1 MLIEWIKA
9 MQIFIRKGYRAI
21 TMDVNNKK
29 YSKQSIMAYHIFF
42 LFISFLC
49 VIFLPKGVNE
59 SFIDYIKDIFAI
71 FVGFFLTALTLIYDK
86 LNISKIPSQDA
97 KDRML
102 AKNRPTS
109 EDILRMKQ
117 EHNYVI
123 RFFYSIGF
131 NILFATLTL
140 LLLIPIIFWKEFFT
154 LDISK
159 YQFIN
164 YLSDINKESILLGG
178 HIVFL
183 FIYRLFIIFLIVKV
197 FFYTVYMITS
207 LLQVL
212 ISKKKI

>member
-1 MLIEWIKA
+1 
-9 MQIFIRKGYRAI
+9 
-21 TMDVNNKK
+21 MDVNNKK

-71 FVGFFLTALTLIYDK
+71 FVGFFVTALTLIYDK
-86 LNISKIPSQDA
+86 LNISKIPSQEA
-97 KDRML
+97 IDRMS
-102 AKNRPTS
+102 AKKRPTS

-117 EHNYVI
+117 EHNYAI

-140 LLLIPIIFWKEFFT
+140 LLLIPIIFWKEFFS

-183 FIYRLFIIFLIVKV
+183 FIYRLFIIFLTVKV

>member
-9 MQIFIRKGYRAI
+9 MQIFAKKGYRAI
-21 TMDVNNKK
+21 TIDVNNKK
-29 YSKQSIMAYHIFF
+29 YSKQSILAYHIFF
-42 LFISFLC
+42 LFISSLC

-71 FVGFFLTALTLIYDK
+71 FVGFFVTALTLIYDK
-86 LNISKIPSQDA
+86 LNISKIPSQEA
-97 KDRML
+97 IDRMP
-102 AKNRPTS
+102 ATERPTS

-117 EHNYVI
+117 EHNYAI

>member
-9 MQIFIRKGYRAI
+9 IQIFAKKGYRAI

-29 YSKQSIMAYHIFF
+29 YSKQSILAYHIFF
-42 LFISFLC
+42 LIISSLC

-71 FVGFFLTALTLIYDK
+71 FVGFFVTALTLIYDK
-86 LNISKIPSQDA
+86 LNISKIPSQEA
-97 KDRML
+97 IDRMS
-102 AKNRPTS
+102 AKKRPTS

-117 EHNYVI
+117 EHNYAI

>member
-9 MQIFIRKGYRAI
+9 MQIFAKKGYRAI

-29 YSKQSIMAYHIFF
+29 YSKQSILAYHIFF
-42 LFISFLC
+42 LFISSLC

-71 FVGFFLTALTLIYDK
+71 FVGFFVTALTLIYDK
-86 LNISKIPSQDA
+86 LNISKIPSQEA
-97 KDRML
+97 IDRMP

-117 EHNYVI
+117 EHNYAI

-140 LLLIPIIFWKEFFT
+140 LLLIPIIFWKEFFS

>member
-9 MQIFIRKGYRAI
+9 MQIFAKKGYRAI

-29 YSKQSIMAYHIFF
+29 YSKQSILAYHIFF
-42 LFISFLC
+42 LFISSLC

-71 FVGFFLTALTLIYDK
+71 FVGFFVTALTLIYDK
-86 LNISKIPSQDA
+86 LNISKIPSKEA
-97 KDRML
+97 IDRMP
-102 AKNRPTS
+102 AKKRPTS

-117 EHNYVI
+117 EHNYAI

-140 LLLIPIIFWKEFFT
+140 LLLIPIIFWKEFFS

>member
-1 MLIEWIKA
+1 
-9 MQIFIRKGYRAI
+9 
-21 TMDVNNKK
+21 MDVNNKK

-97 KDRML
+97 TDRML

-178 HIVFL
+178 HIVFI
-183 FIYRLFIIFLIVKV
+183 FIYRLIIIFLIVKV

>member
-9 MQIFIRKGYRAI
+9 MRIFIRKGYRAI

-29 YSKQSIMAYHIFF
+29 YSKQSILAYHIFF

-178 HIVFL
+178 HIVFI
-183 FIYRLFIIFLIVKV
+183 FIYRLIIIFLIVKV

>member
-1 MLIEWIKA
+1 
-9 MQIFIRKGYRAI
+9 
-21 TMDVNNKK
+21 
-29 YSKQSIMAYHIFF
+29 MAYHIFF

-71 FVGFFLTALTLIYDK
+71 FVGFFVTALTLIYDK
-86 LNISKIPSQDA
+86 LNISKIPSQEA
-97 KDRML
+97 IDRMS
-102 AKNRPTS
+102 AKKRPTS

-117 EHNYVI
+117 EHNYAI

-140 LLLIPIIFWKEFFT
+140 LLLIPIIFWKEFFS

>member
-1 MLIEWIKA
+1 
-9 MQIFIRKGYRAI
+9 
-21 TMDVNNKK
+21 MDVNNKK
-29 YSKQSIMAYHIFF
+29 YSKQSILAYHIFF
-42 LFISFLC
+42 LIISSLC

-71 FVGFFLTALTLIYDK
+71 FVGFFVTALTLIYDK
-86 LNISKIPSQDA
+86 LNISKIPSQEA
-97 KDRML
+97 IDRMS
-102 AKNRPTS
+102 AKKRPTS

-117 EHNYVI
+117 EHNYAI

>member
-1 MLIEWIKA
+1 
-9 MQIFIRKGYRAI
+9 
-21 TMDVNNKK
+21 MDVNNKK

-178 HIVFL
+178 HIVFI
-183 FIYRLFIIFLIVKV
+183 FIYRLIVIFLIVKV

>member
-9 MQIFIRKGYRAI
+9 MQIFAKKGYRAI

-59 SFIDYIKDIFAI
+59 SFIDYIKGIFAI
-71 FVGFFLTALTLIYDK
+71 FVGFFVTALTLIYDK
-86 LNISKIPSQDA
+86 LNISKIPSQEA
-97 KDRML
+97 IDRMS
-102 AKNRPTS
+102 AKKRPTS

-117 EHNYVI
+117 EHNYAI

-140 LLLIPIIFWKEFFT
+140 LLLIPIIFWKEFFS

>member
-9 MQIFIRKGYRAI
+9 MLIFVKKGYHAI

-29 YSKQSIMAYHIFF
+29 YSKQSILAYHIFF

-59 SFIDYIKDIFAI
+59 NFIDYIKDIFAI
-71 FVGFFLTALTLIYDK
+71 FVGFFVTALTLIYDK

-97 KDRML
+97 IDRML
-102 AKNRPTS
+102 ANKRPTS

-117 EHNYVI
+117 EHNYAI

-154 LDISK
+154 LDLSK

-164 YLSDINKESILLGG
+164 YMSDINKESILLGG

>member
-178 HIVFL
+178 HIVFI
-183 FIYRLFIIFLIVKV
+183 FIYRLIIIFLIVKV

>member
-1 MLIEWIKA
+1 
-9 MQIFIRKGYRAI
+9 
-21 TMDVNNKK
+21 MDVNNKK

-71 FVGFFLTALTLIYDK
+71 FVGFFVTALTLIYDK
-86 LNISKIPSQDA
+86 LNISKIPSQEA
-97 KDRML
+97 IDRMP

-178 HIVFL
+178 HIVFI
-183 FIYRLFIIFLIVKV
+183 FIYRLIIIFLIVKV